1 MPNHG
6 GEDALPPRGLPL
18 RPAGSFRSEE
28 MTVLT
33 KAELRGMIADDA
45 TGNFHRVA
53 ADRMTASDILLVI
66 TRSRAA
72 RGTESQKCK
81 S

>member
-1 MPNHG
+1 
-6 GEDALPPRGLPL
+6 
-18 RPAGSFRSEE
+18 

-53 ADRMTASDILLVI
+53 ADRMTALDILLVI